1 MMSRMHIWK
10 LICLLLAL
18 IAVTGCGG
26 TASDGAPTFVPPP
39 TSVPLSGSRYTVTRM
54 DITNVVQA
62 RGRVAAKRETPL
74 IFPESGVLRAIH
86 VSEGDRLE
94 AGERLAEL
102 EAPEI
107 ERKVLERKYDL
118 NTARLALT
126 RSEESNEFELAKAQA
141 DVALALAQYDQAVL
155 QGDMS
160 IEEVKRSTA
169 EGSCGGWCGIYLE
182 QAESQKEVATRM
194 AEAQLQKTRVS
205 YNQTAATQDVEIAL
219 LEERVKL
226 AEELYLQAA
235 EQLSDTL
242 LMAPFSG
249 MVTDLTKQ
257 VGTQIQAYEAI
268 GTIADLSELRVI
280 AQVPT
285 AQLGQVAK
293 GSSVTLH
300 LDAQPE
306 QAYAGTVIQ
315 TGGQP
320 VSWQGQSVYE
330 VTIKF
335 DAGQDVP
342 ASLGMGADVILSR
355 KTQENVLA
363 VPNEAILSVAGQAY
377 VELVQDDNEIEQVEV
392 KLGVTDGSITEIT
405 GGLQA
410 GQVLHIP

>member
-1 MMSRMHIWK
+1 MPRTRIWTLTF
-10 LICLLLAL
+10 LILAL
-18 IAVTGCGG
+18 FAVIGCGG
-26 TASDGAPTFVPPP
+26 TTSDAAPTFVPPP

-62 RGRVAAKRETPL
+62 RGRMTANRETSL
-74 IFPESGVLRAIH
+74 LFPESGVLRAIH
-86 VSEGDRLE
+86 VSEGDRVE

-107 ERKVLERKYDL
+107 ERKVLDRKYDL
-118 NTARLALT
+118 NTAQLALT
-126 RSEESNEFELAKAQA
+126 RAKESNEFELAKAQA
-141 DVALALAQYDQAVL
+141 NVALAQARYDQAVL
-155 QGDMS
+155 QGNMA
-160 IEEVKRSTA
+160 IEEVKRSAA
-169 EGSCGGWCGIYLE
+169 EGSCGGWCGVNLE
-182 QAESQKEVATRM
+182 QAESQKEVATRI
-194 AEAQLQKTRVS
+194 AEAELQKTRIS
-205 YNQTAATQDVEIAL
+205 YNQTAAAQDEEVAL
-219 LEERVKL
+219 LEEQVKL

-242 LMAPFSG
+242 LTAPFSG

-257 VGTQIQAYEAI
+257 MGTQVQAYEAI

-285 AQLGQVAK
+285 AQLGEVAQ

-300 LDAQPE
+300 LDAQPA

-315 TGGQP
+315 IGGQP

-342 ASLGMGADVILSR
+342 VSLGMGADVVLSR
-355 KTQENVLA
+355 ETQENVLA
-363 VPNEAILSVAGQAY
+363 VPNEAILSVAGQGY
-377 VELVQDDNEIEQVEV
+377 VELVQDNNEIEQVEV
-392 KLGVTDGSITEIT
+392 DLGVTDGSVTEIT
-405 GGLQA
+405 GGLEA
-410 GQVLHIP
+410 GQVIYIP